1 MTSPLISIVTPCLN
15 RADFIAE
22 AVESVLAQKFPSFEH
37 IITDAGSKDGT
48 LNILEGYPHLRVV
61 SEPDRG
67 IFDGMNKGIRL
78 AEGEIVGLLNTDD
91 LYAEACFEA
100 VARTFDENPD
110 TQAVVGGVTV
120 FRDEAGGRHTLTTTP
135 AIEPDELW
143 FRLIQGSPVTN
154 AWFFRR
160 SVFAKVGYFDLRYPY
175 ASDRWFLIHA
185 ALDGGVRPVPI
196 RQVLYHYRQHSGSGT
211 VTSLGSRSPQHAPLR
226 IIILKENL
234 AINEEFLRR
243 PGLTTEIRTIQHRTQ
258 DEICYRLTSTALY
271 HRRWATA
278 LDAICHG
285 WRQNLFWPLAFCT
298 MAIRRIAKEI
308 SHHE

>member
-1 MTSPLISIVTPCLN
+1 MTPPLISVVTPCLN
-15 RADFIAE
+15 RADYVAE
-22 AVESVLAQKFPSFEH
+22 AVESVLSQKFSSFEH

-61 SEPDRG
+61 SEPDGG
-67 IFDGMNKGIRL
+67 IFDGMNKGIRM

-91 LYAEACFEA
+91 LYAEGAFEV
-100 VARTFDENPD
+100 VARTFEENPE
-110 TQAVVGGVTV
+110 ALAAVGGVTV
-120 FRDEAGGRHTLTTTP
+120 FRDEAGGRQTLTTTP

-143 FRLIQGSPVTN
+143 YRLIQGSPVTN
-154 AWFFRR
+154 GWFFRR

-196 RQVLYHYRQHSGSGT
+196 RRVLYHYRQHSGSGT
-211 VTSLGSRSPQHAPLR
+211 VTSLGSRSPQHGPLR

-243 PGLTTEIRTIQHRTQ
+243 PRLTPEIRRIQHRTQ
-258 DEICYRLTSTALY
+258 DEICYRLATTALY
-271 HRRWATA
+271 HHRWATA
-278 LDAICHG
+278 LDAVRHG
-285 WRQNLFWPLAFCT
+285 WRQNFYWPLAFGA
-298 MAIRRIAKEI
+298 MAFRRAAEEI
-308 SHHE
+308 GGHE